1 MLLDQLSLL
10 TAIGFSTAALT
21 VTLFVGWLGSSRD
34 RYLLSWALGAAQL
47 TAGVY
52 MFGALSAHYSVLLHC
67 LSFIALMTGFQTVH
81 IAAFLYRG
89 QTLNWVAFAPGIFF
103 LIATIVSFAT
113 GYSGIGTM
121 IGNAGVGTITAMT
134 GYQYWAGRHL
144 DAKWA
149 MCATSFL
156 YTMTAVTFL
165 LCPIPL
171 LLAGEYVVDISPSNW
186 AEDINSFAVIVS
198 LTGIGGMSLSLNQ
211 MRRARV
217 HRDEAMTDS
226 LTGLLNRRALFE
238 LASNGNLAPGTAVV
252 MFDLDHFKSIN
263 DKLGHAGGDAVL
275 QRFAGHLREATR
287 SEDSCARLGGEEFC
301 AVLPNLIGRSPAA
314 VAERVRVNFSAD
326 QIAIGNG
333 TSATVSA
340 GVAIAGIEGE
350 AFEAVLR
357 RADDALYKAKSAGRN
372 RVHAPGPK
380 LVA

>member
-10 TAIGFSTAALT
+10 TAIGFSAAALT
-21 VTLFVGWLGSSRD
+21 VTLFVGWLGSSGD

-52 MFGALSAHYSVLLHC
+52 LFGALSANYNVLIHC
-67 LSFIALMTGFQTVH
+67 VAFVALMTGFQTVH
-81 IAAFLYRG
+81 IAAYLYRG
-89 QTLNWVAFAPGIFF
+89 QKVNWIAFAPGLLF
-103 LIATIVSFAT
+103 LVATVTSFAT

-121 IGNAGVGTITAMT
+121 VGNAGIGTITAMT
-134 GYQYWAGRHL
+134 GYQYWAGRNL
-144 DAKWA
+144 DARWA

-156 YTMTAVTFL
+156 YVMTAISFL

-171 LLAGEYVVDISPSNW
+171 LMAGEYVVDVSPSNW

-217 HRDEAMTDS
+217 HRTEAMTDS

-238 LASNGNLAPGTAVV
+238 VASSGTLPAGTAVV
-252 MFDLDHFKSIN
+252 MFDLDHFKAIN
-263 DKLGHAGGDAVL
+263 DRLGHAGGDVVL
-275 QRFAGHLREATR
+275 QRFAGHLRQATR

-301 AVLPNLIGRSPAA
+301 VVLPNLIGRSPAA

-350 AFEAVLR
+350 PFEAVLR

>member
-10 TAIGFSTAALT
+10 TAIGFSAAALT
-21 VTLFVGWLGSSRD
+21 VTLFVGWLGSSGD

-52 MFGALSAHYSVLLHC
+52 LFGALSTNYSVLIHC
-67 LSFIALMTGFQTVH
+67 VAFVALMTGFQTVH
-81 IAAFLYRG
+81 IAAYLYRG
-89 QTLNWVAFAPGIFF
+89 QRVNWIAFAPGLLF
-103 LIATIVSFAT
+103 LVATVTSFAT

-121 IGNAGVGTITAMT
+121 IGNAGVGTVTAMT
-134 GYQYWAGRHL
+134 GYQYWAGRNL
-144 DAKWA
+144 DARWA

-156 YTMTAVTFL
+156 YVMTAISFL

-171 LLAGEYVVDISPSNW
+171 LMAGEYVVDVSPSNW

-217 HRDEAMTDS
+217 HRTEAMTDS

-238 LASNGNLAPGTAVV
+238 VASSGTLPAGTAVV
-252 MFDLDHFKSIN
+252 MFDLDHFKAIN
-263 DKLGHAGGDAVL
+263 DRLGHAGGDVVL
-275 QRFAGHLREATR
+275 QRFAGHLRQATR

-301 AVLPNLIGRSPAA
+301 VVLPNLIGRSPAA

-350 AFEAVLR
+350 PFEAVLR

>member
-10 TAIGFSTAALT
+10 TAIGFSAAALT

-47 TAGVY
+47 TTGVY
-52 MFGALSAHYSVLLHC
+52 LFGALSANYSVLVHC
-67 LSFIALMTGFQTVH
+67 LAFVALMTGFQTVH
-81 IAAFLYRG
+81 IAAYLYRG
-89 QTLNWVAFAPGIFF
+89 QRVTWMAYAPGVVF

-113 GYSGIGTM
+113 GYTGIGTM
-121 IGNAGVGTITAMT
+121 VGNAGVGTITAMT
-134 GYQYWAGRHL
+134 GYQYWAGRNL

-156 YTMTAVTFL
+156 YVMTAITFL

-171 LLAGEYVVDISPSNW
+171 LMAGEYVVSISPSNW

-238 LASNGNLAPGTAVV
+238 LASSGPLAVGTAVV

-263 DKLGHAGGDAVL
+263 DQLGHAGGDTVL
-275 QRFAGHLREATR
+275 KIFADHLRQSVR
-287 SEDSCARLGGEEFC
+287 QEDSCSRLGGEEFC
-301 AVLPNLIGRSPAA
+301 VVLPNFIGRSPAA
-314 VAERVRVNFSAD
+314 VAERVRAGFAAD
-326 QIAIGNG
+326 QIAIGDG
-333 TSATVSA
+333 TFATVSA

-350 AFEAVLR
+350 PFEAVLR
-357 RADDALYKAKSAGRN
+357 RADNALYKAKSAGRN